1 MLITRTGSNE
11 HMNPETSKL
20 DLTLPEIQAAAAMAS
35 GIAETRPRE
44 AQAWIASLPLADS
57 TTASQQLYQS
67 LFVLNR
73 MALDAKTRLELME
86 LYCQPVAA
94 VTHSLQTHF
103 NHISLPLTPKK
114 RRLAVFLRQL
124 QVEMAYGY
132 KFVVRDMLDARSLWS
147 KKAPLTLAI
156 ARAIR
161 YLGEV
166 LLRSYHVYMPYPPG
180 IWREI
185 HALYRYAEDN
195 GFQHEQ
201 IVVARENSGEKT
213 TLNRTYLQAVLL
225 GLCGPYQLPPGECMQ
240 VNEFLAAWAEKASL
254 TSDVEVDSTMG
265 HFLVDLT
272 ADLPAM
278 LFPRDVKLKPV
289 PYLRV
294 LSTIELA
301 RIAHEDINRLQKGSA
316 PLSLKMGTE
325 CIDSLCLDMLRRMV
339 RFWGLAARRQ
349 FSRYTRR
356 TSFLSICAGVNALH
370 FFSDGQRPFSPP
382 EDPSTASENKDAQF
396 PLPVALPTANAS
408 ADEEMIDLDAPIAEA
423 EPAYLADISIAS
435 AQEVF
440 RVSKWKIRDESA
452 SGLSLLRDEE
462 SVTHMRVGDLLGI
475 LNEETNQW
483 RAGVARWLKSED
495 TTHVEMGVEMLAPS
509 VKPMAIRTISESA
522 AVPDRCAP
530 ALMLPAVPALHQP
543 ATLLAAPGLCQVG
556 RDVYLI
562 NSDEKPRRVR
572 VMRVLDRSSAF
583 EQILFVGVARQQ

>member
-1 MLITRTGSNE
+1 
-11 HMNPETSKL
+11 MNPEMSKP
-20 DLTLPEIQAAAAMAS
+20 DLTLPDMQTPAGMVT
-35 GIAETRPRE
+35 GIVETRPRE
-44 AQAWIASLPLADS
+44 AQVWIASLPLADS
-57 TTASQQLYQS
+57 ATASQQLYQS
-67 LFVLNR
+67 LFALNR

-94 VTHSLQTHF
+94 VTHSLQAHF

-124 QVEMAYGY
+124 QMEMAYGY
-132 KFVVRDMLDARSLWS
+132 KFVVRDMLDSRSLWS

-166 LLRSYHVYMPYPPG
+166 LLRCYHVYMPYPPG
-180 IWREI
+180 AWREI

-195 GFQHEQ
+195 GFHNEP
-201 IVVARENSGEKT
+201 VEGSRENTEEKASI
-213 TLNRTYLQAVLL
+213 NQTYLQAVLL
-225 GLCGPYQLPPGECMQ
+225 GLCGPYQLPPGECLQ
-240 VNEFLAAWAEKASL
+240 VNEFLASWAEKASL
-254 TSDVEVDSTMG
+254 SSDVEIDSAMG
-265 HFLVDLT
+265 RFLVDLT

-278 LFPRDVKLKPV
+278 LFPRDVKLKPL

-301 RIAHEDINRLQKGSA
+301 RIVHEDINRLQKGSA
-316 PLSLKMGTE
+316 PVSLKMGTE
-325 CIDSLCLDMLRRMV
+325 CIDSVCLDMLRRMI

-349 FSRYTRR
+349 FSRHTKR

-370 FFSDGQRPFSPP
+370 FFSDGQRPFSAPEENPP
-382 EDPSTASENKDAQF
+382 AHGNKDGRFPMKAALSTA
-396 PLPVALPTANAS
+396 TAS
-408 ADEEMIDLDAPIAEA
+408 DDEEMIDLDALIAEP
-423 EPAYLADISIAS
+423 EPTYLADISATS
-435 AQEVF
+435 THEVF

-452 SGLSLLRDEE
+452 SGLSLVRDEE
-462 SVTHMRVGDLLGI
+462 SLTHVRVGDLLGI

-495 TTHVEMGVEMLAPS
+495 STHVEMGVEMLAPS
-509 VKPMAIRTISESA
+509 VKPVAIRTISEG
-522 AVPDRCAP
+522 AVPERCAP

-543 ATLLAAPGLCQVG
+543 ATLLVTPSLCQAG

-562 NSDEKPRRVR
+562 NSDEKPQRVR
-572 VMRVLDRSSAF
+572 VMRVLERSGAF
-583 EQILFVGVARQQ
+583 EQILFVGVARQ